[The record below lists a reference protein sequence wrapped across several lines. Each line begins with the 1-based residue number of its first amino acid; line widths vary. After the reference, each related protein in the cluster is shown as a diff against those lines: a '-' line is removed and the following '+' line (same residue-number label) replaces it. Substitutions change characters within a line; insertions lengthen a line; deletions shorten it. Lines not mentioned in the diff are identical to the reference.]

1 MNRNRGF
8 TLIELLVVMA
18 IIALLIGLLLPALAK
33 ARAQAKLLKDGTQI
47 KQIHTGW
54 VVFSRELDGK
64 FPTPGLIDRLA
75 VQGLGQ
81 VPGRGQEDILAN
93 NHANMHSVCIMQNY
107 YTPDLLVGP
116 TEPNANVYV
125 KDDYNW
131 ELYYDVSYSGPAPA
145 IGAEWVQDGDA
156 YWDPTF
162 VVDLQTGSNVSY
174 SASPIAGPRKAQWSE
189 TFDSKYAITGN
200 RGVANGDYNRSESLT
215 YEIHGGR
222 KSWLGNICYNDNHVA
237 VEKSFLPDGIDTLNN
252 AGTLIPD
259 NLFKN
264 DQGSDADLNGTDNLL
279 VLISELSGSGN
290 GLTATI
296 SWDD

>member
-1 MNRNRGF
+1 MNRKRGF

-47 KQIHTGW
+47 KQVHTGW

-64 FPTPGLIDRLA
+64 FPTPGLINRL
-75 VQGLGQ
+75 GTI
-81 VPGRGQEDILAN
+81 PGRGQEDILAN

-116 TEPNANVYV
+116 TEPNANVFV

-131 ELYYDVSYSGPAPA
+131 EQYYDVS
-145 IGAEWVQDGDA
+145 QDI
-156 YWDPTF
+156 YWDPSF
-162 VVDLQTGSNVSY
+162 VVDLQTGGNASY
-174 SASPIAGPRKAQWSE
+174 AASPIAGPRKAQWSE

-200 RGVANGDYNRSESLT
+200 RGVINGDYLRPESLT

-237 VEKSFLPDGIDTLNN
+237 VEKTFLPEGIDTVDS
-252 AGTLIPD
+252 GGSIIPD
-259 NLFKN
+259 NLFAN
-264 DQGSDADLNGTDNLL
+264 DQGSDADLNGTDNFL
-279 VLISELSGSGN
+279 VMITSLSGSGGN
-290 GLTATI
+290 LTATV
-296 SWDD
+296 SWDEEE